1 MRKNMHEL
9 IKNNIINKKLIGQGD
24 NILIALSGGPD
35 SVFLFHNLR
44 KLKDIISF
52 NLYASHINHMYRG
65 QDAMH
70 DEEFVRDLCQKYG
83 IRLFVKRK
91 NMTEYARELKVTE
104 EEAGRVLRYG
114 FFNENLSQIGGGKV
128 ALAHNLNDQAETV
141 LQRLIRGT
149 GIDGL
154 SAMSFQKGNLIRPML
169 NVSRDEIMAYL
180 HENNYQYCID
190 ITNSQDIYGRN
201 KIRLNLIPYLEKN
214 FNPNI
219 QATLSRMAEA
229 MERDKK
235 IIEKYIDVKFKEL
248 LKDRSDSRL
257 VLDLNS
263 LRALD
268 MGEKGRIIRRGI
280 EELKGNTVNV
290 EMKHVDSAI
299 SLMDAGKTGKKI
311 DLTGGFTIE
320 ISYDNFIINKGL
332 DKVPEFEYNIALN
345 EITHIK
351 EVNKTLLARVFEA
364 GTETWEDIE
373 DKDSFCVDFDLVKG
387 SLTVRNRRP
396 GDSITPCGMEGSK
409 KVKDVFIDLKIPKE
423 ERDSRLIVADDEN
436 IIWLEGYRINDK
448 YKINESTKKI
458 LKISTG
464 RQYEQRH

>member
-1 MRKNMHEL
+1 MHEL
-9 IKNNIINKKLIGQGD
+9 IKNNIINKKLIVDGD

-65 QDAMH
+65 KDAMH

-83 IRLFVKRK
+83 VRLFVKRK
-91 NMTEYARELKVTE
+91 NAAEYARELKVTE

-114 FFNENLSQIGGGKV
+114 FFNENLSQIGGGKI

-154 SAMSFQKGNLIRPML
+154 SAMSFQKSNLIRPML

-180 HENNYQYCID
+180 HGNNYRYCID

-219 QATLSRMAEA
+219 QVTLSRMAEA

-235 IIEKYIDVKFKEL
+235 IIEKYIDIKFKEL
-248 LKDRSDSRL
+248 LKDRSDSKL
-257 VLDLNS
+257 VLDLNL

-268 MGEKGRIIRRGI
+268 VGERGRIIRRGI

-290 EMKHVDSAI
+290 EMKHIDNAI

-364 GTETWEDIE
+364 GTETWEDTE

>member
-9 IKNNIINKKLIGQGD
+9 IKNNIINKKLIIDGD

-65 QDAMH
+65 KDAMH

-83 IRLFVKRK
+83 VRLFVKRK
-91 NMTEYARELKVTE
+91 NAAEYARELKVTE

-114 FFNENLSQIGGGKV
+114 FFNENLSQIGGGKI

-214 FNPNI
+214 FSPNI

-235 IIEKYIDVKFKEL
+235 IIEKYIDIKFKEL
-248 LKDRSDSRL
+248 LKDRSGSKL
-257 VLDLNS
+257 VLDLNL

-268 MGEKGRIIRRGI
+268 VGERGRIIRRGI

-290 EMKHVDSAI
+290 EMKHIDNAI

-320 ISYDNFIINKGL
+320 ISYDNFIINKRL

>member
-1 MRKNMHEL
+1 MHEL
-9 IKNNIINKKLIGQGD
+9 IKNNIINKKLIIDGD

-65 QDAMH
+65 KDAMH

-83 IRLFVKRK
+83 VRLFVKRK
-91 NMTEYARELKVTE
+91 NAAEYAKELKVTE

-114 FFNENLSQIGGGKV
+114 FFNENLSQIGGGKI

-214 FNPNI
+214 FSPNI

-235 IIEKYIDVKFKEL
+235 IIEKYIDIKFKEL
-248 LKDRSDSRL
+248 LKDRSGSKL
-257 VLDLNS
+257 VLDLNL

-268 MGEKGRIIRRGI
+268 VGERGRIIRRGI

-290 EMKHVDSAI
+290 EMKHIDNAI

-320 ISYDNFIINKGL
+320 MSYDNFIINKGL

-364 GTETWEDIE
+364 GTETWEDTE